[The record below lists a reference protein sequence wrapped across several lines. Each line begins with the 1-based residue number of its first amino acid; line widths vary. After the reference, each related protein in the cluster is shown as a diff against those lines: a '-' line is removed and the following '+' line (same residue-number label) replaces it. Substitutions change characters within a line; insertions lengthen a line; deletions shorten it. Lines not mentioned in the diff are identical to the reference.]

1 MFGIGWAELLIIAV
15 VATVVVPPR
24 DLPRLMR
31 GFGHSVRKLRH
42 VADDL
47 QHQFEQTMQEG
58 KIEDVRGA
66 MQGMRT
72 ANDPPL
78 LPIPADPAEPRRASK
93 PASRPRPSRARVDRR
108 PLREAERARASGESS
123 GGQSRLSRGHG
134 EAAYRDA
141 QSSRRLTPSLAIG
154 ANNRRSPST
163 KAYSRMT

>member
-15 VATVVVPPR
+15 VATVVVPRR

-93 PASRPRPSRARVDRR
+93 PASRPRPSRARVGQTAAPRGRTSKSIRR
-108 PLREAERARASGESS
+108 KQRRTI
-123 GGQSRLSRGHG
+123 
-134 EAAYRDA
+134 AA
-141 QSSRRLTPSLAIG
+141 
-154 ANNRRSPST
+154 
-163 KAYSRMT
+163 K

>member
-15 VATVVVPPR
+15 AATVVVPPR

-47 QHQFEQTMQEG
+47 QRQFEQAMQEG

-72 ANDPPL
+72 PNDPPFLQYRPIRQSPGEPPNL
-78 LPIPADPAEPRRASK
+78 LRGRDPQEP
-93 PASRPRPSRARVDRR
+93 
-108 PLREAERARASGESS
+108 E
-123 GGQSRLSRGHG
+123 
-134 EAAYRDA
+134 
-141 QSSRRLTPSLAIG
+141 
-154 ANNRRSPST
+154 
-163 KAYSRMT
+163 

>member
-47 QHQFEQTMQEG
+47 QRQFEQAMQEG
-58 KIEDVRGA
+58 KIEDLRGA

-72 ANDPPL
+72 PNDPPL
-78 LPIPADPAEPRRASK
+78 LPIRQSPGEPPNLLRGRDPQEP
-93 PASRPRPSRARVDRR
+93 
-108 PLREAERARASGESS
+108 E
-123 GGQSRLSRGHG
+123 
-134 EAAYRDA
+134 
-141 QSSRRLTPSLAIG
+141 
-154 ANNRRSPST
+154 
-163 KAYSRMT
+163 